1 MTRADEEPT
10 PQFHC
15 TAMPTKNLAAAVAPG
30 QARTPSESYAFG
42 RQQWRR
48 KWSTFSGQWTQP
60 QLMKLAEKTLGEKVL
75 WSTQIRGWQTGQTRD
90 STVKVIMAV
99 GHLNTAIA
107 AANGAEVEMEEFA
120 PRCPQEAS
128 DLWKG
133 KHWMVGKE
141 GLILGPAECFQAYS
155 GLLDLGVDVR
165 TGILCKE
172 SMPEVSK
179 SVGRYLR
186 FQLIKQGID
195 FMENDWMENPRQPSA
210 GELLVQRLCMGKT
223 IKAAELE
230 HSAEVIAA
238 EAGVS
243 TDQLWDEA
251 VMPALSNT

>member
-30 QARTPSESYAFG
+30 QTRTPSESYAFG

-60 QLMKLAEKTLGEKVL
+60 QLMKLAELTLGEKVL
-75 WSTQIRGWQTGQTRD
+75 WSNQIAGWTTGQLRD
-90 STVKVIMAV
+90 ASVKVLMAV
-99 GHLNTAIA
+99 GQLNIAIA
-107 AANGAEVEMEEFA
+107 RANGAEVRLEEFA
-120 PRCPQEAS
+120 PRCPQEHS
-128 DLWKG
+128 DLWKD
-133 KHWMVGKE
+133 KRWMVDKE
-141 GLILGPAECFQAYS
+141 GFILGPTECFQAYS
-155 GLLDLGVDVR
+155 GLIDLGVDVR
-165 TGILCKE
+165 DGVLSKE
-172 SMPEVSK
+172 TMPVVSK
-179 SVGRYLR
+179 AVGKYLR
-186 FQLIKQGID
+186 FRLMKQGID
-195 FMENDWMENPRQPSA
+195 FMENDWMENPKQPSA
-210 GELLVQRLCMGKT
+210 DELLVQRLCMGKT

>member
-1 MTRADEEPT
+1 
-10 PQFHC
+10 
-15 TAMPTKNLAAAVAPG
+15 MPTSNVAVPVPPG
-30 QARTPSESYAFG
+30 ETRTPSESYAFG

-48 KWSTFSGQWTQP
+48 KWSTFSGQWSQP
-60 QLMKLAEKTLGEKVL
+60 KLMKLAEVTLGEKVL
-75 WSTQIRGWQTGQTRD
+75 WSSQIRGWATGDLRD
-90 STVKVIMAV
+90 ASAKVLMAA
-99 GHLNTAIA
+99 GQLNTAIA
-107 AANGAEVEMEEFA
+107 AANEAEVELGKFA

-141 GLILGPAECFQAYS
+141 GLILGPTECFEAYA

-165 TGILCKE
+165 SGILCKE

-186 FQLIKQGID
+186 FQLMKQGID

-210 GELLVQRLCMGKT
+210 DELLMQRLCMGKT

-230 HSAEVIAA
+230 HAAEVIAA
-238 EAGVS
+238 GAGITS
-243 TDQLWDEA
+243 DQLWDEA
-251 VMPALSNT
+251 IMPALANT